1 MKTSESWDLSSIGDI
16 SVKKIERNLREL
28 SVFSGN
34 SIRSFKDIAFRYD
47 PISLLE
53 YAALNDQ
60 SLQDEAALRLS
71 SALISYLVNLASAY
85 PKPLPKA
92 KSVKPKDFKE
102 LYRLFEDITRKAIR
116 SVDNT
121 ALSLKAERILEQKH
135 LLSQYQG
142 EASAAVLP
150 LRADESLLREQHQAL
165 RYQLQP
171 FNTLISECFPSHLDG
186 LLHALLT
193 LVEKKEANIT
203 VHTTLGEDDVRL
215 LSLAVGSR
223 EFKVDNHRL
232 TMNQESRLRPFLTFE
247 GAVYCFDPGR
257 VLASGY
263 EIIKTA
269 VISTSEERKRAW
281 EEIEAEKQSL
291 LPITFFTAML
301 GSMHYSRNVPYE
313 GGYLDAVFEDGNTT
327 LVLQIPAAHTTFPA
341 DVLLD
346 SAQYAQSL
354 IAEAQALKLAKNHP
368 NLAVIID
375 IRMIGRYPIALSG
388 NTLTLSF
395 LQVAN
400 LATTW
405 EGANE
410 IKGVLGLLPFSNLRP
425 SEARSGEEDDLNGKE
440 LEEVDDKSDEDVL
453 ASSSDNLEDEFDYE
467 EDEDELYSE
476 DEDGEILLSELDEID
491 DEDEYEEE
499 LAEFEGDEADEYT
512 SIDYEDDEYEQEEG
526 EEEIAV
532 EEVPESPPIEPAWQ
546 KFDQGFT
553 LGYQDPPIID
563 AEYLD
568 YEDED
573 EEEDEI
579 FAGSSYF
586 TSSDPLEDYLDE
598 DEYETADEMV
608 SQSEQPV
615 LFDLEDEQM
624 FDPLYRTLQEQE
636 AEDEDYES
644 EARGLFESEFEGD
657 DDDDVAIAP
666 SLVLADE
673 EMEEGKEDLL
683 RYHTQYVEDD
693 DGDEFGFLN
702 QIQASEESA
711 RPSSRFTLINAVE
724 HAKDHGDEEDE
735 EIQEAEEVTE
745 AVGETV
751 EMIEPF
757 TLELPEHLGE
767 VFALLAQKNR
777 WEFNS
782 YLKTAP
788 PHVIDSLER
797 MLIHITSNH
806 QEAKEDRMFTI
817 APLELTIIVL
827 ASKGDTL
834 SAWTRKVNVAALMY
848 TNGKTHWRSLSIG
861 FDRNGELIF
870 ADESMIKRQEFTPTD
885 WKFVLNA
892 AQRLSEKKRK

>member
-121 ALSLKAERILEQKH
+121 ALRLKAERILEQKH
-135 LLSQYQG
+135 LLSQYQV

-171 FNTLISECFPSHLDG
+171 YNALISECFPSHLDG
-186 LLHALLT
+186 LLHGLAT
-193 LVEKKEANIT
+193 LIEKKEANIT
-203 VHTTLGEDDVRL
+203 EHTSLTEGDVRP

-232 TMNQESRLRPFLTFE
+232 TMNQESRLKPFLTYE
-247 GAVYCFDPGR
+247 GSTYCFDPGR
-257 VLASGY
+257 ALTNGY
-263 EIIKTA
+263 EIIKAA
-269 VISTSEERKRAW
+269 VTSSSEERTRAW
-281 EEIEAEKQSL
+281 EEIEAEKRSL

-301 GSMHYSRNVPYE
+301 GSMHYTRNVPYE
-313 GGYLDAVFEDGNTT
+313 GGYLDAVFEDDRTN
-327 LVLQIPAAHTTFPA
+327 LVLQVPAAHTTFPA
-341 DVLLD
+341 DVLQD
-346 SAQYAQSL
+346 SVQYAQSL
-354 IAEAQALKLAKNHP
+354 IAEAQAIKLAKNHP
-368 NLAVIID
+368 NSAVIID
-375 IRMIGRYPIALSG
+375 LRSISRYPITLSG
-388 NTLTLSF
+388 NTLYLSF

-410 IKGVLGLLPFSNLRP
+410 IKGVLGLLPFSDLKPPVP
-425 SEARSGEEDDLNGKE
+425 SSDEEEDLGGEE
-440 LEEVDDKSDEDVL
+440 LEEVAEHDVVE
-453 ASSSDNLEDEFDYE
+453 SPSDNLEDEFDYE
-467 EDEDELYSE
+467 EEEDEEELESVE
-476 DEDGEILLSELDEID
+476 DDELLSNELGEID

-499 LAEFEGDEADEYT
+499 LSEFEGDEADEYT

-526 EEEIAV
+526 EEEVAV

-546 KFDQGFT
+546 KFDQGFS
-553 LGYQDPPIID
+553 LGYQDPPILD

-568 YEDED
+568 YEEE
-573 EEEDEI
+573 EEEDD
-579 FAGSSYF
+579 FYAGSSYF

-657 DDDDVAIAP
+657 DDDDVALPP

-702 QIQASEESA
+702 QIQTSEESA

-724 HAKDHGDEEDE
+724 HAKDHGDEE
-735 EIQEAEEVTE
+735 IQEAEEATE

-757 TLELPEHLGE
+757 TLELPQHLGE

-782 YLKTAP
+782 YLKAAP

-797 MLIHITSNH
+797 MLLHIKSTH

-848 TNGKTHWRSLSIG
+848 INGKTQWRSLSIG